1 MAMIN
6 AKTMEYF
13 ATEMI
18 MDMTKLLKM
27 TRDELQKDLNESR
40 MIAKNEGDHWREEQ
54 VKEAILLLLK

>member
-1 MAMIN
+1 MIN

>member
-18 MDMTKLLKM
+18 MGMTKLLKM

-54 VKEAILLLLK
+54 VKEAIRLLLK

>member
-1 MAMIN
+1 MG
-6 AKTMEYF
+6 
-13 ATEMI
+13 
-18 MDMTKLLKM
+18 MTKLLKM

>member
-27 TRDELQKDLNESR
+27 TRDELQEDLNESR

-54 VKEAILLLLK
+54 VKEAIRLLLK